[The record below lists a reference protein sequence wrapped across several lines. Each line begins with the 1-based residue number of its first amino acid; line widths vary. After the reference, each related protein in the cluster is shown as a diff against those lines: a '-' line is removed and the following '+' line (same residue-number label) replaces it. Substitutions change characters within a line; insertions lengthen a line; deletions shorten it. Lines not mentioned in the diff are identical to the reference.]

1 MEALLRLN
9 RVIVVGKLG
18 ANMRV
23 YYACWVETQ
32 YCFLVVLLR
41 LAVPLCGFGLI
52 LYFRMKNILSDTILQ
67 MVDHVR

>member
-1 MEALLRLN
+1 MEA
-9 RVIVVGKLG
+9 
-18 ANMRV
+18 
-23 YYACWVETQ
+23 Q

-67 MVDHVR
+67 MVDHTSDSPEPGVYAFGFVVCSSKPSGFP